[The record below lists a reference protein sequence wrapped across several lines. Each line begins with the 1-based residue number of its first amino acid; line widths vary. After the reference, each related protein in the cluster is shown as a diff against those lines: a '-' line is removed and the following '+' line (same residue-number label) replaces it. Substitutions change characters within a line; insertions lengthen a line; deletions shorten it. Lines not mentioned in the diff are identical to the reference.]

1 MPTLDLTDDETRALI
16 ALLRETPRIPRFP
29 LVPVCK
35 KLRRIALCVL
45 AAAANHPKAYEG
57 GAEQR

>member
-1 MPTLDLTDDETRALI
+1 MTLDLTDDGTRALI
-16 ALLRETPRIPRFP
+16 ALLRETLEYARFP

-35 KLRRIALCVL
+35 KLRRMALCVL